1 MSLART
7 QGFAAH
13 FPLARLIGGLGAG
26 QIVGWGT
33 SFYLPTILA
42 GDISR
47 DVGLSEEVVY
57 GGVTVMLLV
66 SASLAPWLGRRLD
79 RGGAGAIMPLGSVIM
94 GGALMLVGVST
105 GLATYLLAWVVMG
118 IASSMLL
125 TNSAFVAVA
134 QLAGA
139 GARRAMTVLM
149 LFTGVASSV
158 AWPVLSFLDG
168 SLGWRATCFV
178 LALMHLLVSAP
189 FHWWLLRAKIAPPP
203 ATTPARSVAEGI
215 SPSLHKIAFAIL
227 VPCMCLSGFISWGLS
242 VHIVDLL
249 RHLGAERAQAI
260 SLASLLG
267 VLQVSSRF
275 IDLAMGSR
283 HTPLLTGIVA
293 GALLSASFAIPLTGA
308 SGSPAVFMIVY
319 GVATGSMSL
328 ARVMIPLALFGSRSY
343 GRATG
348 VLAGFQNVAFA
359 LAPLAYAAMFE
370 RIGLSFALWLSF
382 TSGVLTLIGMITL
395 FTLFT
400 LRRG

>member
-7 QGFAAH
+7 RTIAAH
-13 FPLARLIGGLGAG
+13 LPLARLIGGLGAG

-47 DVGLSEEVVY
+47 DTGLSEEMVY

-79 RGGAGAIMPLGSVIM
+79 RGGARVIM
-94 GGALMLVGVST
+94 TVGSLVMALALTLVGLSFDLT
-105 GLATYLLAWVVMG
+105 SYIAAWVVMG
-118 IASSMLL
+118 VASSMLL

-158 AWPVLSFLDG
+158 AWPVLSFLD
-168 SLGWRATCFV
+168 SSFGWRATCFM
-178 LALMHLLVSAP
+178 LAGLHLVVSAP
-189 FHWWLLRAKIAPPP
+189 FHSWLLRVRVSPSPGSLPPRP
-203 ATTPARSVAEGI
+203 TQEGI
-215 SPSLHKIAFAIL
+215 SPSLQKLALFIL
-227 VPCMCLSGFISWGLS
+227 IPCMCLSGFISWGLS

-249 RHLGAERAQAI
+249 RHLGAERPQAI

-283 HTPLLTGIVA
+283 HSPLLTGIVA
-293 GALLSASFAIPLTGA
+293 ATLLALSFAIPL
-308 SGSPAVFMIVY
+308 SGFAGSSPAVFMVVY
-319 GVATGSMSL
+319 GVASGSMSL

-348 VLAGFQNVAFA
+348 LLAGFQNVAFA

-370 RIGLSFALWLSF
+370 RLGLSFALWLSF
-382 TSGVLTLIGMITL
+382 TAGALTILGMIAL
-395 FTLFT
+395 FVM
-400 LRRG
+400 RHR

>member
-1 MSLART
+1 M
-7 QGFAAH
+7 
-13 FPLARLIGGLGAG
+13 PLARLIGGLGAG

-47 DVGLSEEVVY
+47 DTGLSEEVVY

-66 SASLAPWLGRRLD
+66 SASLAPWLGRKLD
-79 RGGAGAIMPLGSVIM
+79 RGGARVIMTLGSVVM
-94 GGALMLVGVST
+94 ALALTLVGTSL
-105 GLATYLLAWVVMG
+105 GLTSYLFAWVVMG
-118 IASSMLL
+118 VASSMLL

-134 QLAGA
+134 QLTGP

-168 SLGWRATCFV
+168 AVGWRTTCFV
-178 LALMHLLVSAP
+178 LAAVHLVLSAP
-189 FHWWLLRAKIAPPP
+189 FHWWLLRARVSSAP
-203 ATTPARSVAEGI
+203 AAISARRVQEGI
-215 SPSLHKIAFAIL
+215 SPSLQKIALLIL

-249 RHLGAERAQAI
+249 RHLGAERSEAI

-283 HTPLLTGIVA
+283 HSPLLTGMVA
-293 GALLSASFAIPLTGA
+293 ATLLATAFAIPLTGFA
-308 SGSPAVFMIVY
+308 GGSAAIFMIVY
-319 GVATGSMSL
+319 GVASGSMSL

-348 VLAGFQNVAFA
+348 LLAGFQNVAFA

-370 RIGLSFALWLSF
+370 RLGLSFALWLSF
-382 TSGVLTLIGMITL
+382 TAGALTFIGMSVL
-395 FTLFT
+395 FAM
-400 LRRG
+400 RRG

>member
-7 QGFAAH
+7 QTITAH
-13 FPLARLIGGLGAG
+13 LPLARLIGGLGAG

-47 DVGLSEEVVY
+47 DTGLSEEVVY

-79 RGGAGAIMPLGSVIM
+79 RGGARVIMTLGSLAM
-94 GGALMLVGVST
+94 ALALILVGISFD
-105 GLATYLLAWVVMG
+105 LKSYLLAWVVMG
-118 IASSMLL
+118 VASSMLL

-158 AWPVLSFLDG
+158 AWPALSFLDG
-168 SLGWRATCFV
+168 VVGWRATCFA
-178 LALMHLLVSAP
+178 LAGLHLLLSAP
-189 FHWWLLRAKIAPPP
+189 FHWWLLRARVSPSPGALPPRP
-203 ATTPARSVAEGI
+203 VQEGI
-215 SPSLHKIAFAIL
+215 SPSLQKIALLIL
-227 VPCMCLSGFISWGLS
+227 IPCMCLSGFISWGLS

-249 RHLGAERAQAI
+249 RHLGADRAEAI

-267 VLQVSSRF
+267 VLQVSSRL

-283 HTPLLTGIVA
+283 HSPLLTGIVA
-293 GALLSASFAIPLTGA
+293 ATLLAISFAAPLTGFA
-308 SGSPAVFMIVY
+308 GGSPAVFMVIY
-319 GVATGSMSL
+319 GVASGSMSL

-348 VLAGFQNVAFA
+348 LLAGFQNVAFA
-359 LAPLAYAAMFE
+359 LAPLAYAAMFD
-370 RIGLSFALWLSF
+370 RLGLSFALWLSF
-382 TSGVLTLIGMITL
+382 TAGVLTLIGMIIL
-395 FTLFT
+395 FAM
-400 LRRG
+400 RRG

>member
-13 FPLARLIGGLGAG
+13 LPLARLIGGLGAG

-42 GDISR
+42 GDISG
-47 DVGLSEEVVY
+47 DTGISEEVVY

-79 RGGAGAIMPLGSVIM
+79 RGGARTIMTLGSIIM
-94 GGALMLVGVST
+94 GLALILVGISS
-105 GLATYLLAWVVMG
+105 GLTTYLLAWVVMG

-134 QLAGA
+134 QLAGT
-139 GARRAMTVLM
+139 GARRAMTILM

-158 AWPVLSFLDG
+158 AWPVMSYLDG
-168 SLGWRATCFV
+168 AFGWRITCFV
-178 LALMHLLVSAP
+178 LGSLHFAMGAP
-189 FHWWLLRAKIAPPP
+189 FHWWLLRTKLAPSPG
-203 ATTPARSVAEGI
+203 TTPARAVPEGI
-215 SPSLHKIAFAIL
+215 SPSLQKLAFLIL
-227 VPCMCLSGFISWGLS
+227 IPCMCLSGFISWGLS

-249 RHLGAERAQAI
+249 RYLGAQRAEAI

-267 VLQVSSRF
+267 VLQVSSRL

-293 GALLSASFAIPLTGA
+293 AVLLSASFAIPLTGIA
-308 SGSPAVFMIVY
+308 GGSPAVFMIVY

-382 TSGVLTLIGMITL
+382 TAGVLTLIGMTTL
-395 FTLFT
+395 FAM
-400 LRRG
+400 RRS

>member
-7 QGFAAH
+7 RTFAAH
-13 FPLARLIGGLGAG
+13 MPLARLIGGLGAG

-47 DVGLSEEVVY
+47 DTGLSEEVVY

-66 SASLAPWLGRRLD
+66 SASLAPWLGRKLD
-79 RGGAGAIMPLGSVIM
+79 RGGARVIMTLGSVVM
-94 GGALMLVGVST
+94 ALALTLVGTSL
-105 GLATYLLAWVVMG
+105 GLTSYLLAWVVMG
-118 IASSMLL
+118 VASSMLL

-134 QLAGA
+134 QLAGP
-139 GARRAMTVLM
+139 GARRAMTILM

-168 SLGWRATCFV
+168 AVGWRTTCFLLAAVHLV
-178 LALMHLLVSAP
+178 LSAP
-189 FHWWLLRAKIAPPP
+189 FHWWLLRARVSSAPS
-203 ATTPARSVAEGI
+203 AISARRVQEGI
-215 SPSLHKIAFAIL
+215 SPSLQKIALLIL

-249 RHLGAERAQAI
+249 RHLGAERSEAI

-283 HTPLLTGIVA
+283 HSPLLTGMVA
-293 GALLSASFAIPLTGA
+293 ATLLATAFAIPLTGFA
-308 SGSPAVFMIVY
+308 GGSAAIFMIVY
-319 GVATGSMSL
+319 GVASGSMSL

-348 VLAGFQNVAFA
+348 LLAGFQNVAFA

-370 RIGLSFALWLSF
+370 RLGLSFALWLSF
-382 TSGVLTLIGMITL
+382 TAGALTFIGMSVL
-395 FTLFT
+395 FAM
-400 LRRG
+400 RRG

>member
-7 QGFAAH
+7 QTITAH
-13 FPLARLIGGLGAG
+13 LPLARLIGGLGAG

-42 GDISR
+42 GGISR
-47 DVGLSEEVVY
+47 DTGLSEEVVY

-79 RGGAGAIMPLGSVIM
+79 RGGARVIMTLGSILM
-94 GGALMLVGVST
+94 AFALILVGIAFDLKSY
-105 GLATYLLAWVVMG
+105 LAAWVVMG
-118 IASSMLL
+118 VASSMLL

-158 AWPVLSFLDG
+158 AWPALSFLDG
-168 SLGWRATCFV
+168 ALGWRTTCFV
-178 LALMHLLVSAP
+178 LAALHFLLSAP
-189 FHWWLLRAKIAPPP
+189 FHWWLLRTRVSPAPGALPP
-203 ATTPARSVAEGI
+203 RPVQEGI
-215 SPSLHKIAFAIL
+215 SPSLQKIALLIL
-227 VPCMCLSGFISWGLS
+227 IPCMCLSGFISWGLS

-249 RHLGAERAQAI
+249 RHLGADRAEAI

-267 VLQVSSRF
+267 VLQVSSRL

-283 HTPLLTGIVA
+283 HSPLLTGIVA
-293 GALLSASFAIPLTGA
+293 AALLALSFAAPLTGFA
-308 SGSPAVFMIVY
+308 GGSPAVFMVIY
-319 GVATGSMSL
+319 GVASGSMSL

-348 VLAGFQNVAFA
+348 LLAGFQNVAFA
-359 LAPLAYAAMFE
+359 MAPLAYAAMFD
-370 RIGLSFALWLSF
+370 RLGLAFALWLSF
-382 TSGVLTLIGMITL
+382 TAGVLTLIGMTTL
-395 FTLFT
+395 FAM
-400 LRRG
+400 RRG

>member
-1 MSLART
+1 
-7 QGFAAH
+7 
-13 FPLARLIGGLGAG
+13 LARLIGGLGAG

-47 DVGLSEEVVY
+47 DTGLSEEVVY

-79 RGGAGAIMPLGSVIM
+79 RGGARVIMTLGSAVM
-94 GGALMLVGVST
+94 GLALILVGLSFD
-105 GLATYLLAWVVMG
+105 LRSYLLAWVVMG
-118 IASSMLL
+118 VASSMLL

-134 QLAGA
+134 QLAGP

-158 AWPVLSFLDG
+158 AWPVLSYLDG
-168 SLGWRATCFV
+168 AFGWRTTCFV
-178 LALMHLLVSAP
+178 LAGLHLVLSAP
-189 FHWWLLRAKIAPPP
+189 FHAWLLRARV
-203 ATTPARSVAEGI
+203 ATSPKSLSARPVQEGI
-215 SPSLHKIAFAIL
+215 SPSRQKIALLIL
-227 VPCMCLSGFISWGLS
+227 IPCMCLSGFISWGLS

-249 RHLGAERAQAI
+249 RHLGADRAAAI

-283 HTPLLTGIVA
+283 HSPLLTGIVA
-293 GALLSASFAIPLTGA
+293 AMLLSISFAIPLTGFA
-308 SGSPAVFMIVY
+308 GGSPAYFMVVY
-319 GVATGSMSL
+319 GVASGSMSL

-348 VLAGFQNVAFA
+348 ILAGFQNVAFA

-370 RIGLSFALWLSF
+370 RLGLSFALWLSF
-382 TSGVLTLIGMITL
+382 SAGIVTLIGMTIL
-395 FTLFT
+395 FA